1 MLLGAE
7 SRGICGLIHASKRS
21 FWMRGWKWAAAAVG
35 RPEEAVRESRAG
47 WSLSA
52 GWGDDG
58 GSGEQW
64 GSGEQAHNVLGTLR
78 EEGAVGGARAHGS
91 QTSGL
96 SDEVGGNIIY

>member
-1 MLLGAE
+1 MLLKGP
-7 SRGICGLIHASKRS
+7 SGCG
-21 FWMRGWKWAAAAVG
+21 VG
-35 RPEEAVRESRAG
+35 SGQRRQWGDRRRLCRESRAG

-78 EEGAVGGARAHGS
+78 EVGAVGGARAHGS